1 MLLGH
6 ARGFTFDHYSGGKGL
21 QTLKGIVE
29 RVDYPGLNLTQLHI
43 AA

>member
-6 ARGFTFDHYSGGKGL
+6 VRGFTFDTYSGGKGL

-29 RVDYPGLNLTQLHI
+29 RVECPGLKLDHLYVE
-43 AA
+43 